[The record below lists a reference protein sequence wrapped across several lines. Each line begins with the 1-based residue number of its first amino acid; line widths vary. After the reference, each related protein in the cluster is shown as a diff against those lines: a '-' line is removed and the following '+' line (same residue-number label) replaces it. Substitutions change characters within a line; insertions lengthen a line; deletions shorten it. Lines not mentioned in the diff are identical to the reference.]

1 MEPRDLE
8 YFAVIAE
15 HGNLRRAADALN
27 MSQPALSKSL
37 RRSERWAG
45 AKLVERTPKG
55 IRLTD
60 AGTVLSA
67 GAKRLRLSFDDLE
80 REMPDL
86 SAGRTG
92 CLRVGTDVYSAEHV
106 LPQVSTALIRHA
118 PQVALKL
125 TVGVNAVL
133 VPALRRG
140 ELELIVGGIPE
151 REDEDLVQ
159 EALYEDD
166 FIVCASARHPLAHG
180 KRLGIADLASQR
192 WAIAAADSRAWR
204 WFEAAFREA
213 GMPAPAIG
221 LETSS
226 ISLRLQ
232 AISASHL
239 LGFTGSRVLHGLPA
253 HISLVD
259 LRVKR
264 AAWHLTCG
272 IRYRRGAYLSAAAH
286 RFIDELKKTTRKL
299 YGS

>member
-15 HGNLRRAADALN
+15 HGNLRRAADTLG

-60 AGTVLSA
+60 LGTALSA
-67 GAKRLRLSFDDLE
+67 GAKRLRLSFDDLQ
-80 REMPDL
+80 REIHDL
-86 SAGRTG
+86 SSGRTG

-106 LPQVSTALIRHA
+106 LPQVSIAFIRHA
-118 PQVALKL
+118 PKVTLKI
-125 TVGVNAVL
+125 TAGAGDVL
-133 VPALRRG
+133 VTALRRG
-140 ELELIVGGIPE
+140 ELDLIVGGIPQ

-159 EALYEDD
+159 EGLYEDD
-166 FIVCASARHPLAHG
+166 FIVYASARHPLAHR
-180 KRLGIADLASQR
+180 KRLGIADLASQQ
-192 WAIAAADSRAWR
+192 WAISSADSNAWR
-204 WFEAAFREA
+204 WFEAALREA
-213 GMPAPAIG
+213 GLPAPAIG

-232 AISASHL
+232 AVSASHL

-259 LRVKR
+259 LRVKGT
-264 AAWHLTCG
+264 AWRRTCG
-272 IRYRRGAYLSAAAH
+272 IRHRRGAYLSAAAH

-299 YGS
+299 YR